1 MQRKSL
7 ATSQCPIARSVER
20 VGERWNILI
29 LREAHYGV
37 TRFDEFQERLQ
48 IAPNILTSRLTALV
62 GHGLLVRRRYSERPP
77 RYEYCLT
84 ESGEDFRAVVQS
96 ILAWGNR
103 HFAPEGTSVAYVN
116 RETGELADPVL
127 VDRVSGR
134 PMSDRAFEVM
144 AGPAANDRT
153 RARLERARGRPA
165 PDADTGSTPAEDG
178 AAPAEARPKARR
190 KKQAA

>member
-7 ATSQCPIARSVER
+7 ATSQCPVARSVER
-20 VGERWNILI
+20 IGERWNILI

-62 GHGLLVRRRYSERPP
+62 GHGLLARRRYSERPP
-77 RYEYCLT
+77 RFEYCLT
-84 ESGEDFRAVVQS
+84 ESGEDSRAVIQAM
-96 ILAWGNR
+96 LAWGNR

-116 RETGELADPVL
+116 RETGEFADPVL

-153 RARLERARGRPA
+153 RARLERARGGPA
-165 PDADTGSTPAEDG
+165 SGPVTAEAPAED
-178 AAPAEARPKARR
+178 AAPARARPKARR
-190 KKQAA
+190 KTQAA